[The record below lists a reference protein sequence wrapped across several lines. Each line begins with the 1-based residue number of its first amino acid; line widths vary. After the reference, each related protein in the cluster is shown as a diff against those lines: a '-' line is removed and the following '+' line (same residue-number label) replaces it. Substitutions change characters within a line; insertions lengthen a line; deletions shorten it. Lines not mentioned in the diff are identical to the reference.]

1 MVKKGIELEPEKE
14 ELPLGYYLLSDL
26 YNRIG
31 DYTKSNEY
39 LRMGEEVRNNIKK

>member
-14 ELPLGYYLLSDL
+14 HLPLGYFLLSDL

-31 DYTKSNEY
+31 DYSKYSEY
-39 LRMGEEVRNNIKK
+39 LRLGEEARSNIKK